1 MSNIKCTTLRFNID
15 KPLDRQAWNY
25 LKSMDKDE
33 FKSYSQAVALAVTE
47 YFKRYYKRID
57 DPYFET
63 REREERF
70 VEQIV
75 TAVESAVEKALPS
88 FLAACFS
95 SLSALVSKGSERSP
109 TNRPMIMLTSTSLET
124 NKKNPNTIPATNKN
138 LLNRVII
145 LMF

>member
-15 KPLDRQAWNY
+15 KPLDRQAWDY
-25 LKSMDKDE
+25 LQGMDKDE

-75 TAVESAVEKALPS
+75 TAVESAVEKVLPS

-95 SLSALVSKGSERSP
+95 KMVMPYNTVMP
-109 TNRPMIMLTSTSLET
+109 TENNNENSTQPDE
-124 NKKNPNTIPATNKN
+124 IDFDF
-138 LLNRVII
+138 VGG
-145 LMF
+145 

>member
-1 MSNIKCTTLRFNID
+1 MSNIKCTTLRLNID
-15 KPLDRQAWNY
+15 KPLDRQAWDY
-25 LKSMDKDE
+25 LQGMDKDE

-75 TAVESAVEKALPS
+75 TAVESAVEKVLPS

-95 SLSALVSKGSERSP
+95 KMVAQY
-109 TNRPMIMLTSTSLET
+109 
-124 NKKNPNTIPATNKN
+124 NTVMPAANNNENTTQPDEIDFDF
-138 LLNRVII
+138 VGG
-145 LMF
+145 

>member
-15 KPLDRQAWNY
+15 KPLDRQAWEY
-25 LKSMDKDE
+25 LQGMDKDE

-47 YFKRYYKRID
+47 YFKRYYKLAD

-75 TAVESAVEKALPS
+75 AAVESAVEKVLPS

-95 SLSALVSKGSERSP
+95 K
-109 TNRPMIMLTSTSLET
+109 MIMPY
-124 NKKNPNTIPATNKN
+124 NMPQQNGANNNKN
-138 LLNRVII
+138 NTTDEIDFDFVGG
-145 LMF
+145 

>member
-1 MSNIKCTTLRFNID
+1 MSNIKCTTLRLNLD
-15 KPLDRQAWNY
+15 KPLDRQAWEY
-25 LKSMDKDE
+25 LQGMDKDE

-47 YFKRYYKRID
+47 YFKHYYKRID

-75 TAVESAVEKALPS
+75 TAVESAVEKVLPS

-95 SLSALVSKGSERSP
+95 KMVMPYNAVMPASNNNE
-109 TNRPMIMLTSTSLET
+109 
-124 NKKNPNTIPATNKN
+124 NTTQPDEIDFDF
-138 LLNRVII
+138 VGG
-145 LMF
+145 

>member
-1 MSNIKCTTLRFNID
+1 MSNIKCTTLRLNVD
-15 KPLDRQAWNY
+15 KPLDREAWEY
-25 LKSMDKDE
+25 LRSMDKDE

-75 TAVESAVEKALPS
+75 TGVETAVEKALPT
-88 FLAACFS
+88 FLAACFTKMVMPYS
-95 SLSALVSKGSERSP
+95 SAPSINITNNNDNNVSADDIDMDFVGG
-109 TNRPMIMLTSTSLET
+109 
-124 NKKNPNTIPATNKN
+124 
-138 LLNRVII
+138 
-145 LMF
+145 

>member
-15 KPLDRQAWNY
+15 KPLDRQAWEN

-75 TAVESAVEKALPS
+75 TAVESAVEKVLPS

-95 SLSALVSKGSERSP
+95 KMVMPYNVSSAVTI
-109 TNRPMIMLTSTSLET
+109 TNSDEKNTSAED
-124 NKKNPNTIPATNKN
+124 IDMDF
-138 LLNRVII
+138 VGG
-145 LMF
+145 

>member
-1 MSNIKCTTLRFNID
+1 MSNIKCTTLRLNVD
-15 KPLDRQAWNY
+15 KPLDRQAWDY
-25 LKSMDKDE
+25 LQSMDKDK

-75 TAVESAVEKALPS
+75 TAVESAVEKVLPS

-95 SLSALVSKGSERSP
+95 KMVMPYNVSSAVTI
-109 TNRPMIMLTSTSLET
+109 TNSDEKNTSAED
-124 NKKNPNTIPATNKN
+124 IDMDF
-138 LLNRVII
+138 VGG
-145 LMF
+145 

>member
-15 KPLDRQAWNY
+15 KPLDRQAWEY
-25 LKSMDKDE
+25 LQGMDKDE

-47 YFKRYYKRID
+47 YFKSYYKRID

-75 TAVESAVEKALPS
+75 AAVESAVEKVLPS

-95 SLSALVSKGSERSP
+95 KMVMPYNTVMPAANNNE
-109 TNRPMIMLTSTSLET
+109 NIM
-124 NKKNPNTIPATNKN
+124 
-138 LLNRVII
+138 
-145 LMF
+145 

>member
-1 MSNIKCTTLRFNID
+1 MSNIKCTPLRLNLD
-15 KPLDRQAWNY
+15 KPLDRQAWDY
-25 LKSMDKDE
+25 LQGMDKDE

-75 TAVESAVEKALPS
+75 AAVESAVEKVLPS

-95 SLSALVSKGSERSP
+95 KMVMPYNTVMP
-109 TNRPMIMLTSTSLET
+109 TANNNE
-124 NKKNPNTIPATNKN
+124 NTMQPDEIDFDF
-138 LLNRVII
+138 VGG
-145 LMF
+145 

>member
-15 KPLDRQAWNY
+15 KPLDQQVWEY
-25 LKSMDKDE
+25 LRSMDKDE
-33 FKSYSQAVALAVTE
+33 FKSYSRAVALAVTD

-75 TAVESAVEKALPS
+75 AAVENGVEKALPS
-88 FLAACFS
+88 FLAVCFTKMVMS
-95 SLSALVSKGSERSP
+95 YSAAPTINITNNNDNNVSADDIDMDFVGG
-109 TNRPMIMLTSTSLET
+109 
-124 NKKNPNTIPATNKN
+124 
-138 LLNRVII
+138 
-145 LMF
+145 

>member
-15 KPLDRQAWNY
+15 KPLDRQAWEY
-25 LKSMDKDE
+25 LQGMDKDE

-75 TAVESAVEKALPS
+75 TAVESAVEKVLPS

-95 SLSALVSKGSERSP
+95 KMVMPYNAVMP
-109 TNRPMIMLTSTSLET
+109 TANNNE
-124 NKKNPNTIPATNKN
+124 NTTQPDEIDFDF
-138 LLNRVII
+138 VGG
-145 LMF
+145 

>member
-1 MSNIKCTTLRFNID
+1 MSNIKCTTLRLNLD
-15 KPLDRQAWNY
+15 KPLDRQAWEY
-25 LKSMDKDE
+25 LQGMDKDE

-47 YFKRYYKRID
+47 YFKRYYKLID

-88 FLAACFS
+88 FLAACFTKMVMPYNMPQQNG
-95 SLSALVSKGSERSP
+95 A
-109 TNRPMIMLTSTSLET
+109 N
-124 NKKNPNTIPATNKN
+124 NKN
-138 LLNRVII
+138 NTTDEIDFDYVGG
-145 LMF
+145 